1 MAFKAFKAFNKD
13 MTCRDFQFKEGETY
27 HEDDAKLCSSGFH
40 ACEDPLD
47 CFGYYAPANSIYRE
61 VDLDD
66 VTDEHEEDSK
76 RVGKTIKIGAEIGL
90 PGIIKAHFEY
100 VKSRCTNEQNAEP
113 GKPATAGDRG
123 AATAGD
129 RGAATAGYRGAAT
142 AGDSGAATAG
152 DSGAATSRGSSAS
165 GKNGLSVARGNSCKV
180 KGGIGAVLVLV
191 EENKDD
197 YDINAWAAAVVD
209 GEKIKADT
217 WYILKDGKFV
227 EAKDE

>member
-1 MAFKAFKAFNKD
+1 MKAFKGFNKD
-13 MTCRDFQFKEGETY
+13 MTCRGFQFKEGETY
-27 HEDDAKLCSSGFH
+27 HEDKAKLCYSGFH

-47 CFGYYAPANSIYRE
+47 CLGYYVPAGSIYRE
-61 VDLDD
+61 VELDD

-100 VKSRCTNEQNAEP
+100 VKSRCTNENNAEP
-113 GKPATAGDRG
+113 GKPATAGS
-123 AATAGD
+123 
-129 RGAATAGYRGAAT
+129 YGAAT

-152 DSGAATSRGSSAS
+152 YRGAATSRGSSAS
-165 GKNGLSVARGNSCKV
+165 GENGLSVARGNSCKV
-180 KGGIGAVLVLV
+180 KGGMGAVLVLV

-197 YDINAWAAAVVD
+197 YGINAWAAVVVD

-217 WYILKDGKFV
+217 WYMLKNGVFV
-227 EAKDE
+227 EVDE

>member
-1 MAFKAFKAFNKD
+1 MKAFKGFNKD

-27 HEDDAKLCSSGFH
+27 HEDNAKLCSSGFH

-47 CFGYYAPANSIYRE
+47 CLGYYAPAGSIYRE
-61 VDLDD
+61 VELDD
-66 VTDEHEEDSK
+66 LTDDHEEYSK

-100 VKSRCTNEQNAEP
+100 VKSRCTNENNAEP
-113 GKPATAGDRG
+113 GKPATAG
-123 AATAGD
+123 
-129 RGAATAGYRGAAT
+129 YSGAAT

-152 DSGAATSRGSSAS
+152 YSGAATSRGSSAS

-180 KGGIGAVLVLV
+180 KGGMGAVLVLV
-191 EENKDD
+191 EENKND

-217 WYILKDGKFV
+217 WYMLKNGVFV
-227 EAKDE
+227 EVDE

>member
-1 MAFKAFKAFNKD
+1 MKAFKGFNKD
-13 MTCRDFQFKEGETY
+13 MTCRAFQFKEGETY
-27 HEDDAKLCSSGFH
+27 HEDTAKLCSSGFH

-47 CFGYYAPANSIYRE
+47 CLGYYDPANSVYRE
-61 VDLDD
+61 VELED
-66 VTDEHEEDSK
+66 VTDEREEDSK

-100 VKSRCTNEQNAEP
+100 VKSRCTNEHNAEH
-113 GKPATAGDRG
+113 GKT
-123 AATAGD
+123 
-129 RGAATAGYRGAAT
+129 AT

-152 DSGAATSRGSSAS
+152 SYGAATSHGSSAS

-180 KGGIGAVLVLV
+180 KGGMGAVLVLV

-217 WYILKDGKFV
+217 WYMLKNGVFV
-227 EAKDE
+227 EVDE

>member
-1 MAFKAFKAFNKD
+1 MKAFKGFNKD
-13 MTCRDFQFKEGETY
+13 MTCRGFQFKEGETY
-27 HEDDAKLCSSGFH
+27 HEDTAKLCDSGFH

-47 CFGYYAPANSIYRE
+47 CLGYYAPAESIYRE
-61 VDLDD
+61 VELED

-90 PGIIKAHFEY
+90 PGIVKAHFEY
-100 VKSRCTNEQNAEP
+100 VKSRCTNEHNAEP
-113 GKPATAGDRG
+113 GKPATAGS
-123 AATAGD
+123 
-129 RGAATAGYRGAAT
+129 Y
-142 AGDSGAATAG
+142 
-152 DSGAATSRGSSAS
+152 GAATSRGSSAS

-180 KGGIGAVLVLV
+180 KGGMGAVLVLV

-217 WYILKDGKFV
+217 WYILKNGVFV
-227 EAKDE
+227 EVDE

>member
-1 MAFKAFKAFNKD
+1 MAFKSFKGFNKD
-13 MTCRDFQFKEGETY
+13 MTCRGFQFKEGETY
-27 HEDDAKLCSSGFH
+27 HEDDAKLCRSGFH

-61 VDLDD
+61 VELDD

-100 VKSRCTNEQNAEP
+100 VKSRCTNENNAEP
-113 GKPATAGDRG
+113 GKPATAGSYG
-123 AATAGD
+123 AATAGSY
-129 RGAATAGYRGAAT
+129 GAATAGY
-142 AGDSGAATAG
+142 SGAATAG

-165 GKNGLSVARGNSCKV
+165 GENGISVARGNSCKV
-180 KGGIGAVLVLV
+180 KGGMGAVLVLV

-217 WYILKDGKFV
+217 WYMLKYGKFV
-227 EAKDE
+227 EVKDE